1 MPETIGLSE
10 RELTKNRAPVLITK
24 KRRKGEGKMSEKR
37 WSFETLQVHAGQEE
51 ADPAT
56 KARAVPIYQ
65 TTSYVF
71 DNAEHAA
78 DLFNLRKPGNIYTR
92 IMNPTQD
99 VFEKRIAALEGG
111 VGALATSSGL
121 AAILYAILNV
131 ANAGDE
137 IVSAGTLYGGTYEQ
151 FNVTLR
157 KIGIDVK
164 FVDPDDPENFRKA
177 VTPRTKALYAETI
190 GNPRINVLDVEKVAQ
205 IAHDNKI
212 PFIID
217 STFTTPY
224 LLRPIEYG
232 ADVVVHSATKFIGGH
247 GTAIGGVIVDAGKF
261 DWSGSGRFP
270 DFTTPDK
277 SYGGIRYANDLGAL
291 AYILKARVQLL
302 RNTGAAISP
311 LNAFLFLQGL
321 ESLSL
326 RIERHV
332 FNTRKI
338 VAYLSK
344 HPKVEWVNYP
354 ELEGNPY
361 YGLSKK
367 YLPKGAGSIFTFG
380 IKGGVEAGRRFINS
394 LKLFSLLANVGDAKS
409 LVIHPASTTHAEL
422 DEEAQKAAGITPDL
436 VRLSIGIEGVDDLLD
451 DLEQALAKA

>member
-1 MPETIGLSE
+1 
-10 RELTKNRAPVLITK
+10 
-24 KRRKGEGKMSEKR
+24 MSEKKL
-37 WSFETLQVHAGQEE
+37 SFETLQVHAGQEE
-51 ADPAT
+51 PDSAT
-56 KARAVPIYQ
+56 SARAVPIYQ

-71 DNAEHAA
+71 KDADHAA
-78 DLFNLRKPGNIYTR
+78 DLFNLRKPGNIYSR
-92 IMNPTQD
+92 IMNPTED
-99 VFEKRIAALEGG
+99 IFEKRIAALEGG

-137 IVSAGTLYGGTYEQ
+137 IVSASTLYGGTYEQ

-157 KIGIDVK
+157 KIGINVI

-177 VTPRTKALYAETI
+177 ITDKTKAIYAETI
-190 GNPRINVLDVEKVAQ
+190 GNPRINVLDVEAVAK
-205 IAHDNKI
+205 IAHENKI

-232 ADVVVHSATKFIGGH
+232 ADIVVHSATKFIGGH
-247 GTAIGGVIVDAGKF
+247 GTAIGGVIVDAGNF
-261 DWSGSGRFP
+261 DWIGSGKFP

-277 SYGGIRYANDLGAL
+277 SYGGIRYAQDTGIL
-291 AYILKARVQLL
+291 AYITKTRVQLL
-302 RNTGAAISP
+302 RNTGATISP
-311 LNAFLFLQGL
+311 TNAFLFLQGL

-326 RIERHV
+326 RIEKHV
-332 FNTRKI
+332 SNTRKI
-338 VAYLSK
+338 VKYLSQ
-344 HPKVEWVNYP
+344 HPKVAWVNYP
-354 ELEGNPY
+354 ELAGNKY
-361 YGLSKK
+361 YDLSKK

-380 IKGGVEAGRRFINS
+380 IKGGLTAGKNFINS

-422 DEEAQKAAGITPDL
+422 DEEEQKAAGITPDL
-436 VRLSIGIEGVDDLLD
+436 VRLSIGIEGVDDLID
-451 DLEQALAKA
+451 DLEQALAKV